1 MTNSLNSASVD
12 TETPEQQLPKTA
24 EDRKAAAALSSL
36 NANEISQ
43 SSNDASSNLPS
54 AVDQEALGKAMSR
67 LEIVAGCAAGTKGS
81 IGPGQGG
88 ALKKETDNI
97 KKKAVKI
104 AAEDILL
111 VVEELDLTKNK
122 ATELLKVH
130 DGDVTKAIQAFISPA
145 AAA

>member
-1 MTNSLNSASVD
+1 MRACVAQCQNADPVFSRRNHAAHGALFFALAAGAASFLVSMALLLWLGLAAGI
-12 TETPEQQLPKTA
+12 ERFQIEFYTA
-24 EDRKAAAALSSL
+24 WK
-36 NANEISQ
+36 Q
-43 SSNDASSNLPS
+43 P
-54 AVDQEALGKAMSR
+54 MSR

-111 VVEELDLTKNK
+111 VVSTRMQLRCRLFK
-122 ATELLKVH
+122 
-130 DGDVTKAIQAFISPA
+130 
-145 AAA
+145 

>member
-1 MTNSLNSASVD
+1 MTNSLTSASVD
-12 TETPEQQLPKTA
+12 PEAPEQQLPKTA

-67 LEIVAGCAAGTKGS
+67 LEIVAGGAAGTKGS
-81 IGPGQGG
+81 VGAGQGG
-88 ALKKETDNI
+88 AHKKETDSI

-111 VVEELDLTKNK
+111 VVSIIQLRRPLFNWVIILHQEHK
-122 ATELLKVH
+122 LLSN
-130 DGDVTKAIQAFISPA
+130 DQLY
-145 AAA
+145 

>member
-1 MTNSLNSASVD
+1 MTNSLTSASVD
-12 TETPEQQLPKTA
+12 PEAPEQQLPKTA

-67 LEIVAGCAAGTKGS
+67 LEIVAGGAAGTKGS
-81 IGPGQGG
+81 VLGAGQGG
-88 ALKKETDNI
+88 AHKKETDSI

-111 VVEELDLTKNK
+111 VVSIRMQLRCPLFN
-122 ATELLKVH
+122 
-130 DGDVTKAIQAFISPA
+130 
-145 AAA
+145 